1 MQCSLPRKF
10 AKLTGLILVL
20 LVTFC
25 LETVSAED
33 QSQVILS
40 HLPTKESAE
49 YKALHDLAS
58 PAAAQDLAMTGAEMW
73 SVPAAQFDALREV
86 AAKQGVEVRHLDAGW
101 NHVLAPMAPGTKMTP
116 KQEEMMQMAMDS
128 NAAMG
133 MSVMNLPEAAMM
145 EYALTKGMNAPVEG
159 TPPSLVI
166 PLTDKLTVTAHR
178 TEISKTEDGYI
189 WRGVIDPTGEPVTL
203 LWWPSGRLAGTFDY
217 GGHSFVIKNL
227 DGGMHGMLELLPDK
241 MPPTMGLPAKR

>member
-20 LVTFC
+20 LVTSC

-145 EYALTKGMNAPVEG
+145 EYALTKGMNAPVARFRE
-159 TPPSLVI
+159 
-166 PLTDKLTVTAHR
+166 R
-178 TEISKTEDGYI
+178 E
-189 WRGVIDPTGEPVTL
+189 
-203 LWWPSGRLAGTFDY
+203 
-217 GGHSFVIKNL
+217 
-227 DGGMHGMLELLPDK
+227 
-241 MPPTMGLPAKR
+241 